1 MKAVIY
7 EKYGSPEVLQLKDID
22 KPTPKENE
30 ILVKIHST
38 SVTAGDWRMRKADP
52 FLVRLFNGVFRPKKV
67 KILGFELAGTI
78 EEVGS
83 EITKFKKGDNVFAFC
98 GYKFGAYAEYKT
110 LSIDEEVELMPSN
123 LSFEEAA
130 VIPLGALTALK
141 FLHKAGIK
149 VNQNVLIYGASG
161 SVGTYAVQLGK
172 YFNTN
177 ITAVCGPTNFDLV
190 KSLGADKII
199 DYTTQDIYKLND
211 KFDIIFDAVGKYSK
225 RSSKILLKPNGKYV
239 SVLGSVRNKK
249 GDLLF
254 LRDIIEKGKLVPVI
268 DKKYNLDQIREA
280 HSYVES
286 FHKKGNVVINI
297 T

>member
-7 EKYGSPEVLQLKDID
+7 EKYGPPEVLQLRDID

-30 ILVKIHST
+30 ILVKIHNT

-98 GYKFGAYAEYKT
+98 GYKFGAYAEYKV
-110 LSIDEEVELMPSN
+110 LSINEEVELMPSN
-123 LSFEEAA
+123 FTFEEAA
-130 VIPLGALTALK
+130 VLPLGTLTALK
-141 FLHKAGIK
+141 FLRKAGIK
-149 VNQNVLIYGASG
+149 ENQNILIYGASG
-161 SVGTYAVQLGK
+161 SVGTYAIQLAK
-172 YFNTN
+172 YFNTTV
-177 ITAVCGPTNFDLV
+177 TAVCGPTNLDLV
-190 KSLGADKII
+190 KSLGADKIL
-199 DYTTQDIYKLND
+199 DYTTQDIYKIED
-211 KFDIIFDAVGKYSK
+211 KFDIIFDAVGKISK
-225 RSSKILLKPNGKYV
+225 TNSKKILNSKGKYV
-239 SVLGSVRNKK
+239 SVSGSAKNKK
-249 GDLLF
+249 GDLKF
-254 LRDIIEKGKLVPVI
+254 IRDIIEKGKLVPVI

-280 HSYVES
+280 HSYVEK